1 MTEPRLMHKEKVAV
15 ADVDASK
22 RLRPVSSAGV
32 ESLIASI
39 AEVGVMKDAIHVRQ
53 RKDGKL
59 VLIAGGHRLE
69 AAKRLGW
76 QEIEAKVWTDVTDDW
91 ARLMEIDDNLAGAEM
106 NALDTAVFL
115 AERKRVY
122 EKLHPETRA
131 GVAGALHKNCATE
144 LSSVACFAAATAE
157 KFGMTD
163 RQVRKIVAAG
173 GALEA
178 EEIRLLRGAPKP
190 VTLADLTV
198 LAKIGAMEERR
209 SVVLKLFGG
218 KAKSAANA
226 RKDLAYEEGR
236 SFKVPVTPEDRA
248 FQVLVDA
255 WTRAPKAARRM
266 FVDEYGEE
274 LAKLLPDA
282 RAV

>member
-1 MTEPRLMHKEKVAV
+1 MENP
-15 ADVDASK
+15 
-22 RLRPVSSAGV
+22 GQFWV
-32 ESLIASI
+32 EINSNR
-39 AEVGVMKDAIHVRQ
+39 HT
-53 RKDGKL
+53 GKL
-59 VLIAGGHRLE
+59 ASDMMSF
-69 AAKRLGW
+69 A
-76 QEIEAKVWTDVTDDW
+76 
-91 ARLMEIDDNLAGAEM
+91 
-106 NALDTAVFL
+106 
-115 AERKRVY
+115 
-122 EKLHPETRA
+122 
-131 GVAGALHKNCATE
+131 
-144 LSSVACFAAATAE
+144 SSTAE
-157 KFGMTD
+157 KFGMSK
-163 RQVRKIVAAG
+163 RQVERIIAAG

-178 EEIRLLRGAPKP
+178 EEIKLLRGAPRP

-226 RKDLAYEEGR
+226 RKELAYEEGR
-236 SFKVPVTPEDRA
+236 SIKVPVTPEDRA

-282 RAV
+282 RAA